1 MQWVEMF
8 YEVLKIYAPAFLQYI
23 SSVYDLSSKRS
34 MNVRVCVCGG
44 EKLILGFQSNFTTLG
59 YVQANQFYV
68 ALFACTF
75 PKFYVFK
82 QVTLK
87 P

>member
-1 MQWVEMF
+1 MQWVENF
-8 YEVLKIYAPAFLQYI
+8 YEVLKIHAPAFLQYI
-23 SSVYDLSSKRS
+23 SSVYDLS
-34 MNVRVCVCGG
+34 
-44 EKLILGFQSNFTTLG
+44 LGFQGNFFNLG
-59 YVQANQFYV
+59 NVQANQFYV
-68 ALFACTF
+68 ALFACTY